1 MVNQG
6 KRIEIRW
13 CAAETRV
20 VVFRGAAAIPN
31 ADLLWSATAIS
42 AKLFRLSFEAS
53 TERTEG
59 EKERERE
66 TEEEKLYW
74 SKRRGRTE
82 EEHKREGERDLT
94 ITTSE
99 VREKLGGRALQK
111 KEGRKRDS
119 RQFYAFVTLR

>member
-66 TEEEKLYW
+66 RQRKRSCIGAKEEGEPKK
-74 SKRRGRTE
+74 STKERGRE
-82 EEHKREGERDLT
+82 
-94 ITTSE
+94 I
-99 VREKLGGRALQK
+99 
-111 KEGRKRDS
+111 
-119 RQFYAFVTLR
+119 